1 MRIQGS
7 EGEYLESRLRTC
19 IVFIHKCPYRKDTGL
34 KMTAIQDETSNTS
47 SC

>member
-7 EGEYLESRLRTC
+7 EGEYLESQVRTR
-19 IVFIHKCPYRKDTGL
+19 IEFVHKCPYRQNTRL
-34 KMTAIQDETSNTS
+34 EMTAVKNEASNTA